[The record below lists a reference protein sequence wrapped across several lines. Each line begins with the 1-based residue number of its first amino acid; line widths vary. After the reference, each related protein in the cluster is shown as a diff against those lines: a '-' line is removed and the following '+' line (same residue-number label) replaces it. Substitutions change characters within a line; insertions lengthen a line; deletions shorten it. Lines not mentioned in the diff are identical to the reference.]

1 MARWMFA
8 LLFLGI
14 AACSG
19 DGDSGTDTTG
29 SGDASDS
36 STDGSSSEDGS
47 GSGEGSDHTDPAGT
61 RALFDTAALGE
72 GMPSDRWFDFPYPS
86 DLRRKPDGRLSLA
99 TMPNPRNLPLIK
111 GIIQAAEQQS
121 GFPVNPT
128 AWFRFS
134 GPIAAEDGARTLA
147 SVDSSRAILIA
158 LSGEAD
164 AVGRPV
170 PIVAQSL
177 AEDLYVPSNL
187 LALAPV
193 PGFILA
199 PSTTYAFVVFN
210 TFGTDR
216 GGPLEPSSLLGALAR
231 GEQPAVEGFDGAAL
245 AANYAPLWPVLTA
258 GGYNP
263 ATVVAATVFT
273 TGDSTREMFEMSE
286 EVRGRFDLD
295 LSNLAVD
302 PDDGA
307 THEGFCELHGTMEVP
322 EFQEGA
328 PPYNTGGLFVRDD
341 AGNLVEQ
348 RRPRI
353 PFVVNLPARPM
364 PVGGY
369 PLSLFFHGS
378 GGISTQVVDRGLDGT
393 TAQGPAWVL
402 AHRGIGTAAS
412 ALPVNPERIP
422 GASDIAYLNFANLR
436 AFRDTFRQGIL
447 EQRLFLDA
455 LLALRIGPG
464 SVASCPGLSLPEGE
478 TAYRFSAEPVLAM
491 GHSMGGMYVN
501 LIAPVEPRIKA
512 VIPTGAGGFWTY
524 FILQTQLVP
533 GAANTL
539 KAILGSGPLVFTHPA
554 LGLVQTAWEPSEPM
568 VGANRLAARPLPGH
582 PPRHIY
588 EPVGQGDYYFPTP
601 IFDAM
606 SLSMENEQA
615 GDIVWPTMQT
625 ALTYKALAGLLPY
638 PISRNRPTADGAG
651 RTGVVVQYPGD
662 GIHDPHNIFQHDARV
677 KHQYAC
683 FFETFLR
690 DGSAKVVAPDGSG
703 VEAPCD

>member
-1 MARWMFA
+1 MARWMFP
-8 LLFLGI
+8 LLLLVL

-19 DGDSGTDTTG
+19 DAGSESTADTSADG
-29 SGDASDS
+29 SASDTS
-36 STDGSSSEDGS
+36 SDGSAADTIAD
-47 GSGEGSDHTDPAGT
+47 GSDHTDPPGT
-61 RALFDTAALGE
+61 RALLDTAALGD

-86 DLRRKPDGRLSLA
+86 DLRRKPDGHLSLA
-99 TMPNPRNLPLIK
+99 TMPNPRNLPLIR
-111 GIIQAAEQQS
+111 GIIQAAEQET

-134 GPIAAEDGARTLA
+134 GPVAAEDGARTLTT
-147 SVDSSRAILIA
+147 VDASRAILIA
-158 LSGEAD
+158 LNGEAG
-164 AVGRPV
+164 AIGRPL
-170 PIVAQSL
+170 PIVAQTL

-199 PSTTYAFVVFN
+199 PDTTYAFVVFN
-210 TFGTDR
+210 TFGNAQ
-216 GGPLEPSSLLGALAR
+216 GGPLEPSSLLASLAR
-231 GEQPAVEGFDGAAL
+231 GERPTDTGFDPEAL

-273 TGDSTREMFEMSE
+273 TGDVTREMFELSE
-286 EVRGRFDLD
+286 QVRGAFDLD

-307 THEGFCELHGTMEVP
+307 THEGFCELQGTMEVP

-328 PPYNTGGLFVRDD
+328 PPYNTGGLFVRDAD
-341 AGNLVEQ
+341 GNLVQQ

-353 PFVVNLPARPM
+353 PFVVNLPAAPM
-364 PVGGY
+364 PIGGY

-378 GGISTQVVDRGLDGT
+378 GGISTQVVDRGTDGT

-455 LLALRIGPG
+455 LLDLRIDPAT
-464 SVASCPGLSLPEGE
+464 VAACPGLSLPDGE
-478 TAYRFSAEPVLAM
+478 TAYRFSTDPVLAM

-512 VIPTGAGGFWTY
+512 VVPTGAGGFWTY

-554 LGLVQTAWEPSEPM
+554 LGLVQTAWETSEPI

-582 PPRHIY
+582 TARHIY

-606 SLSMENEQA
+606 ALSMENQQA
-615 GDIVWPTMQT
+615 GDIVWPTMQA
-625 ALTYKALAGLLPY
+625 ALAHKALDGLLTY
-638 PISRNRPTADGAG
+638 PISRNRPTADGDG

-662 GIHDPHNIFQHDARV
+662 GIHDPHNIFQHDERV
-677 KHQYAC
+677 KHQYGC
-683 FFETFLR
+683 FFQTFLR
-690 DGSAKVVAPDGSG
+690 DGSARVVAPVGLDAS
-703 VEAPCD
+703 CD